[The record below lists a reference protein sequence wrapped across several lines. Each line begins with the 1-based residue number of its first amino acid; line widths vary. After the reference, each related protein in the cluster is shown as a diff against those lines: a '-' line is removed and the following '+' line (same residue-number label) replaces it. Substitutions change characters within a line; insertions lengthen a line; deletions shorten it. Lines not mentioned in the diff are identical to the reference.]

1 MTMDYEELQ
10 NAYDSLKRIHD
21 SMNQAYTTL
30 EQEHNRIK
38 TQNAILTAE
47 KNVWEV
53 EKAQQQM
60 IIQQSLAQSNN
71 TSNLYLEENRRLKEE
86 IKLLKSK

>member
-1 MTMDYEELQ
+1 MAMNMEELQ
-10 NAYDSLKRIHD
+10 NAYDALKRIHD